1 MIFFGHP
8 IHRKYTKIALMVLI
22 ILIGLLLTSC
32 KSFDFDPRTSI
43 LKYTIQTNKTNNK
56 EK

>member
-8 IHRKYTKIALMVLI
+8 IHRKYTRIIIPILI
-22 ILIGLLLTSC
+22 ILIGLLLASC

-43 LKYTIQTNKTNNK
+43 LKYTFQTNNK
-56 EK
+56 DK

>member
-32 KSFDFDPRTSI
+32 KYDFDPRTSI
-43 LKYTIQTNKTNNK
+43 LKYTIQTNNK

>member
-8 IHRKYTKIALMVLI
+8 IHRKYTRIIILILI
-22 ILIGLLLTSC
+22 ILIGLFLVSC
-32 KSFDFDPRTSI
+32 KSLDFDPRTSI

-56 EK
+56 DK

>member
-1 MIFFGHP
+1 MIFFGQP

>member
-8 IHRKYTKIALMVLI
+8 IHKKYTKIIIVVLI
-22 ILIGLLLTSC
+22 ILIGLLLASC
-32 KSFDFDPRTSI
+32 KYDFDPRTSI
-43 LKYTIQTNKTNNK
+43 LKYTFQTNKNNK